1 MVEFWMSYHKHG
13 ILLYPENQQY
23 LIVKNGSCTIV
34 QLKDKRGRGFL
45 FTFCTDFRIFEFSP
59 FSYLSCFWPICRTPV
74 FPLCPFSCL
83 VNLQSVQFLQQIVLF
98 PYSLI
103 LTLCVLFICIWKSHL
118 VLYGK
123 LGVWHNCHQITYS
136 ADANTWQCNP
146 LEIIKNN
153 LPVPYGRVLQ
163 KCVWNSYMF

>member
-1 MVEFWMSYHKHG
+1 MYSSKIREGEGFCSLFVLIFPFLNLAPSAIYHVFGPSAVHRCS
-13 ILLYPENQQY
+13 LCAHFRAWLTFS
-23 LIVKNGSCTIV
+23 LCS
-34 QLKDKRGRGFL
+34 FL
-45 FTFCTDFRIFEFSP
+45 WI
-59 FSYLSCFWPICRTPV
+59 
-74 FPLCPFSCL
+74 
-83 VNLQSVQFLQQIVLF
+83 QQIVLF

-103 LTLCVLFICIWKSHL
+103 LTLCVLFIWIWKSHL

-163 KCVWNSYMF
+163 KCVWSSYMF